1 MNTTIKSTI
10 KNIEQQKLLSMKG
23 NSDISNIWFST
34 RQQLVRT
41 LSATDNWEIKPV
53 NIFLDSPLELQQLE
67 VAVTA
72 MWLLNTQSLN
82 TNIIL
87 PNQYNQVILW
97 SEKSVLTEKD
107 FEELF
112 LNYSQEPYIN
122 YQDAITQLWSEEAYK
137 YIEMYLARK
146 EFMNENFND
155 EIIVQAG
162 YVKWLNW
169 IFTKWEVSK
178 RVNRNNLFI
187 KADYNKKISEI
198 IV

>member
-10 KNIEQQKLLSMKG
+10 KNLEQQKLLSMKG

-34 RQQLVRT
+34 RQQLIRT
-41 LSATDNWEIKPV
+41 LSATDNWDIKPV
-53 NIFLDSPLELQQLE
+53 NIFLDSPLELQQFE

-72 MWLLNTQSLN
+72 MWLLNTQALK

-87 PNQYNQVILW
+87 PNQYDQDITW

-107 FEELF
+107 FEDLF
-112 LNYSQEPYIN
+112 LNYSQESYIN
-122 YQDAITQLWSEEAYK
+122 YNDAIDQLWTEEAYK

-146 EFMNENFND
+146 QFMNNNFND

-169 IFTKWEVSK
+169 IFTKWEINN
-178 RVNRNNLFI
+178 RVNRNNLLI
-187 KADYNKKISEI
+187 KADYNQKL
-198 IV
+198 

>member
-72 MWLLNTQSLN
+72 MWLLNTQALK

-87 PNQYNQVILW
+87 PNQYNQDIIW

-107 FEELF
+107 FEDLF
-112 LNYSQEPYIN
+112 LNYSQESYIN
-122 YQDAITQLWSEEAYK
+122 YNDAIAKLWTEEAYK

-169 IFTKWEVSK
+169 IFTKWEVSN